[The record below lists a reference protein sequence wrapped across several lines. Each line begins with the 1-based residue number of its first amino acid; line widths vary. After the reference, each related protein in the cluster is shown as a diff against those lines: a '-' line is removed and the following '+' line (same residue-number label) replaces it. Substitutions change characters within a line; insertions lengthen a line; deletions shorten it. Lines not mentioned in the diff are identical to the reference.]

1 MLKEA
6 CKRVADET
14 ETVRTTIIEALSDS
28 VPPKRSLFS
37 VIKFSE
43 LDNSILSAEHY
54 DTNYQIKRIITYL
67 ETPRSLDVMLNCFT
81 SIVDTGKSTA
91 FGQLVF
97 NAEVKRLLCGLI

>member
-14 ETVRTTIIEALSDS
+14 ETVRNTLIEALGAS

-54 DTNYQIKRIITYL
+54 DTNYQIKRILTYL
-67 ETPRSLDVMLNCFT
+67 ETPRSLDAMLNCFK
-81 SIVDTGKSTA
+81 SIVDTGKASA
-91 FGQLVF
+91 FEQLVF
-97 NAEVKRLLCGLI
+97 NADVKRLLHDLI